1 MRWTAFTIAPLILL
15 LGACGEGADQPAAGA
30 SETEAETVTAAEAEE
45 DADVIEVRM
54 ITDDNGNYYEPS
66 EIEAHR
72 GDTLRFV
79 LVSGVHNVAFP
90 DSTNPGK
97 PNMPGSG
104 PMLQLPGQTYDF
116 VVDFPPGEYNF
127 QCDPHA
133 ALGMLGTLEVE
144 DD

>member
-15 LGACGEGADQPAAGA
+15 FGACGEGADQPAAGA
-30 SETEAETVTAAEAEE
+30 GETEAETATAAEAEE

-66 EIEAHR
+66 GIEAHR

-116 VVDFPPGEYNF
+116 AVDFPPGEYNF